1 LNRATA
7 ATTHR
12 RAGLFW
18 RGLRVRTRLLI
29 AFSILLGATLA
40 IALVGW
46 GGLSNTGTALS
57 QFEEQALPDISRSL
71 ELAER
76 TANLAAVAPYVA
88 NASSPFLLQGESQN
102 LRDRIARVLALA
114 DAIPQLDAA
123 APKLQTLLRQLERT
137 VNDLIEMTR
146 ERLFL
151 REDVR
156 QLEYRLGTLASRYG
170 QEEDQ
175 ARLVQLAE
183 RLLLAAQIGNPAEL
197 DLLQQRFENGLN
209 ALKQEGGDPFGIDEL
224 TQIGSGGS
232 NLFSLRLNQLE
243 LEQRSAYLLASTR
256 AVSEQ
261 LSAEVGQFVGHVE
274 SRIERQSRRV
284 GNAIASG
291 KSGILLITLLGIAV
305 ALAGIWVVRL
315 LARDLGA
322 VTGLMTRL
330 AAGDTDQQTPAVER
344 IDEIGELARAFQVFR
359 ENAVEITRISQS
371 LREQSR
377 LLETVFNNINDGL
390 SVFDGEGRL
399 LAWNPRYAEILS
411 LPAERLKPGA
421 TLEQVQE
428 LLAEE
433 ARDSWALDGVALDR
447 DELNSLRR
455 ERVQRFERHFADGRV
470 VEFRSSPL
478 PGGGFVTLYSDLT
491 ERKAIEEQLRQSQK
505 MEVLGQL
512 TGGVAHDFNNL
523 LAAII
528 GNLQLLESRLDSDS
542 KAANNARRALA
553 AAERGGGLTQR
564 LLAFARKQRLQP
576 ETIDVD
582 RLIDEMLDLI
592 EYSVGPAI
600 QIELELN
607 ASPWL
612 INVDPGQLENALLN
626 LAINSASAMPE
637 GGALRFETGHL
648 DNARFETGGETDG
661 ETGGEAVLIR
671 VRDTGAGISETH
683 LARVFEPFFT
693 TKEVGQGSG
702 LGLSMVYG
710 FVKQSQGD
718 IRIQSRVGEG
728 TTIDILLPR
737 AAVPARVSGSHDDDR
752 AMPHGGGE
760 WVLLVEDDRPVR
772 EMAQDML
779 ESLGYRV
786 VAVDSADAAFAELT
800 ERADF
805 ALVFTDINLG
815 TAING
820 LHLAR
825 EVEAMLPG
833 LPVLLTSGLPA
844 DLLTSRYGL
853 AGGRFVLAK
862 PYHQETLAMAIADA
876 LRAAYT
882 PDNNDNNPDKETR

>member
-1 LNRATA
+1 MNDASSSARQKA
-7 ATTHR
+7 ASR
-12 RAGLFW
+12 LW

-29 AFSILLGATLA
+29 AFSVLLGATLA

-46 GGLSNTGTALS
+46 AGLSNTGTALS

-102 LRDRIARVLALA
+102 LRDRIAKVLALA
-114 DAIPQLDAA
+114 GAIPQLDAA
-123 APKLQTLLRQLERT
+123 APRLQTLLLQLERT
-137 VNDLIEMTR
+137 VNDLVELTR
-146 ERLFL
+146 QRLFL
-151 REDVR
+151 REDLR
-156 QLEYRLGTLASRYG
+156 QSEYQLGTLASRYG
-170 QEEDQ
+170 EDPQ
-175 ARLVQLAE
+175 HAPVVQLAE
-183 RLLLAAQIGNPAEL
+183 RLMLAAQVNNPAEL
-197 DLLQQRFENGLN
+197 DLLQQRYGS
-209 ALKQEGGDPFGIDEL
+209 ALALLKTGAYDQVAVDQLER
-224 TQIGSGGS
+224 IGSGEG
-232 NLFSLRLNQLE
+232 NLFQLRMNQLE
-243 LEQRSAYLLASTR
+243 LEQRSAFLLASTR
-256 AVSEQ
+256 AISEQ
-261 LSAEVGQFVGHVE
+261 LSTEVGRFVDHVE
-274 SRIERQSRRV
+274 SRIEQQSRRV
-284 GNAIASG
+284 GIAVASG
-291 KSGILLITLLGIAV
+291 KSGILIITLLGITV
-305 ALAGIWVVRL
+305 ALGGIWVVRL

-344 IDEIGELARAFQVFR
+344 IDEIGDLARAFQVFR
-359 ENAVEITRISQS
+359 ENAVEIARISQS

-411 LPAERLKPGA
+411 LPADKLEPGA

-455 ERVQRFERHFADGRV
+455 ERVQRFERHFADGRI

-528 GNLQLLESRLDSDS
+528 GNLQLLETRLEPDS
-542 KAANNARRALA
+542 KAVNNARRALA

-582 RLIDEMLDLI
+582 RLIGEMLDLI

-600 QIELELN
+600 EIDLTLN
-607 ASPWL
+607 ATPWL
-612 INVDPGQLENALLN
+612 VNVDPGQLENALLN
-626 LAINSASAMPE
+626 LAINSAAAMPE
-637 GGALRFETGHL
+637 GGKLRFETCHV
-648 DNARFETGGETDG
+648 DNAGLESGD
-661 ETGGEAVLIR
+661 EAVLVR
-671 VRDTGAGISETH
+671 VQDTGAGISETH

-693 TKEVGQGSG
+693 TKEVGEGSG

-718 IRIQSRVGEG
+718 IRIHSQLGEG
-728 TTIDILLPR
+728 TRIDILLPR
-737 AAVPARVSGSHDDDR
+737 VTDLRPQEHDQDDQGALPSGR
-752 AMPHGGGE
+752 GE
-760 WVLLVEDDRPVR
+760 WVLLVEDDQPVR
-772 EMAQDML
+772 DMAEDML
-779 ESLGYRV
+779 DSLGYRV
-786 VAVDSADAAFAELT
+786 ESVVSIEAAYTALT
-800 ERADF
+800 ERTDF

-815 TAING
+815 TAENG

-825 EVEAMLPG
+825 DVAEMLPG

-844 DLLTSRYGL
+844 DQLSSRYGL
-853 AGGRFVLAK
+853 PVGQFVLAK
-862 PYHQETLAMAIADA
+862 PYHREALARAVSDA
-876 LRAAYT
+876 LANT
-882 PDNNDNNPDKETR
+882 ENKES

>member
-1 LNRATA
+1 M
-7 ATTHR
+7 
-12 RAGLFW
+12 
-18 RGLRVRTRLLI
+18 LI

-102 LRDRIARVLALA
+102 LRDRIAKVLALA
-114 DAIPQLDAA
+114 RAIPQLDAA
-123 APKLQTLLRQLERT
+123 APRLQTLLLQLERT
-137 VNDLIEMTR
+137 VNDLVDLTR

-151 REDVR
+151 REDLR
-156 QLEYRLGTLASRYG
+156 QAEYQLGTLAARYG
-170 QEEDQ
+170 SDPNL
-175 ARLVQLAE
+175 AAVVQQAE
-183 RLLLAAQIGNPAEL
+183 RLMLAAQVNNPAEL
-197 DLLQQRFENGLN
+197 DLLQQRYVSALT
-209 ALKQEGGDPFGIDEL
+209 ALKTSAPEMAGVEQLER
-224 TQIGSGGS
+224 IGSGEG
-232 NLFSLRLNQLE
+232 NLFEMRLNQLE

-256 AVSEQ
+256 AISEQ
-261 LSAEVGQFVGHVE
+261 LSTEVGRFVDHVE
-274 SRIERQSRRV
+274 SRIEQQSQRV
-284 GNAIASG
+284 GIAVASG
-291 KSGILLITLLGIAV
+291 KSGILIITLLGIAV
-305 ALAGIWVVRL
+305 ALGGIWVVRR

-322 VTGLMTRL
+322 VTRLMTRL

-344 IDEIGELARAFQVFR
+344 IDEIGDLARAFQVFR
-359 ENAVEITRISQS
+359 ENAMEITRISQS

-377 LLETVFNNINDGL
+377 LLETVFTNINDGL

-399 LAWNPRYAEILS
+399 LAWNPRYVEILN
-411 LPAERLKPGA
+411 LPPGQLKPGR
-421 TLEQVQE
+421 TLEQVQQ
-428 LLAEE
+428 LLPKE
-433 ARDSWALDGVALDR
+433 ARDSWALNGVALDR
-447 DELNSLRR
+447 DEINSLRR
-455 ERVQRFERHFADGRV
+455 HRVQRFERHFADGRV

-528 GNLQLLESRLDSDS
+528 GNLQLLETRLEPDS

-576 ETIDVD
+576 ETIDID
-582 RLIDEMLDLI
+582 RLIGEMLDLI

-600 QIELELN
+600 EIGLELH
-607 ASPWL
+607 AAPWL
-612 INVDPGQLENALLN
+612 VNVDPGQLENALLN
-626 LAINSASAMPE
+626 LAINSAAAMP
-637 GGALRFETGHL
+637 GGGKLSFETGHVADAGL
-648 DNARFETGGETDG
+648 ESGD
-661 ETGGEAVLIR
+661 EAVLVR
-671 VRDTGAGISETH
+671 VQDTGAGISETH

-693 TKEVGQGSG
+693 TKEVGEGSG

-710 FVKQSQGD
+710 FVKQSLGD
-718 IRIQSRVGEG
+718 IRIHSQLGEG
-728 TTIDILLPR
+728 TRIDILLPR
-737 AAVPARVSGSHDDDR
+737 VADLRQHEVDEDKQGALPSGR
-752 AMPHGGGE
+752 GQ
-760 WVLLVEDDRPVR
+760 WVLLVEDDQPVR
-772 EMAQDML
+772 EMAEDML
-779 ESLGYRV
+779 DSLGYRV
-786 VAVDSADAAFAELT
+786 ESVASIEAAYTALS

-815 TAING
+815 TAENG

-825 EVEAMLPG
+825 DVAEMLPG

-844 DLLTSRYGL
+844 DQLSSRYGL
-853 AGGRFVLAK
+853 PVGQYVLAK
-862 PYHQETLAMAIADA
+862 PYHREALARAVSDA
-876 LRAAYT
+876 L
-882 PDNNDNNPDKETR
+882 DNTENKES